1 MALDVRQKVLSA
13 LLTVAQDADPTTG
26 RVKGDDVNALA
37 AAVGAIDV
45 EGDPTSAAAA
55 KQIGDRI
62 QFDSKI
68 DDFDVP
74 VLQSAAKALQAAL
87 GGGSAMGPLD
97 RALTKAAV
105 PTVNVTPGKLGLDV
119 DLRNVGDASQTSFP
133 AVSRLTLKGKL
144 PETALLA
151 VHPDRIKVKDVQVGG
166 QSVPFKVE
174 QGRLSFKPGTQK
186 DVTVSYDLT
195 PQFITKDED
204 WQAATGLIV
213 DRRDPKNVQ
222 IASLLWPYNTDQL
235 FPSNPDPAVGL
246 TAKVN
251 VQSPTG
257 FVTNATHED
266 KLVPSYDVAIRSSNN
281 MKEIEGPTTASGTK
295 LNFWVYKD
303 HALRPDADFKASLE
317 NTAKHV
323 AEIER
328 ILKTKYPDKEIN
340 FQETTGGL
348 GGMEHQGMPFIY
360 DGAIADTSKIGNGLF
375 LDPSHET
382 DHAYFG
388 NGVRI
393 KDWPNF
399 SLSEGFVEYLTYR
412 GEKAAKGNAEFKN
425 ELELS
430 KDGLSRY
437 LIRSPANLV
446 TPKGGDIN
454 EYFTNSPYE
463 LGSWC
468 LRMIECKLG
477 TDTFDNLLAE
487 FYHAH
492 DRKAASLSDWA
503 GFLTKKTGQDFNAF
517 YQAWG
522 TIKGVPNYELAFTPS
537 GNSVDLAFRGLNVK
551 LPAGTTVPVKLEGA
565 NGESKTLSVTPD
577 NGDFTDG
584 AHHAT
589 LDAGFPVTKVTMD
602 PDETVLANFTTGTPI
617 AQ

>member
-1 MALDVRQKVLSA
+1 M
-13 LLTVAQDADPTTG
+13 
-26 RVKGDDVNALA
+26 KGDDVTALA
-37 AAVGAIDV
+37 SAVGAVDAQN
-45 EGDPTSAAAA
+45 DPIAAAAA
-55 KQIGDRI
+55 KQIADLI

-68 DDFDVP
+68 DDFEAP
-74 VLQSAAKALQAAL
+74 VIRNAAKTLQAMIES
-87 GGGSAMGPLD
+87 GGDLATID
-97 RALTKAAV
+97 RAVTKAAV

-119 DLRNVGDASQTSFP
+119 DLRNVGDASQTAFP
-133 AVSRLTLKGKL
+133 SVSRLTLKGKI

-151 VHPDRIKVKDVQVGG
+151 VNPDRIKIKDVQVSGK
-166 QSVPFKVE
+166 SVPFSVT
-174 QGRLSFKPGTQK
+174 QGRLSFQPGAQK
-186 DVTVSYDLT
+186 DVTIAYDLT
-195 PQFITKDED
+195 PQFITTDDD

-213 DRRDPKNVQ
+213 DRRDPKNIQ

-235 FPSNPDPAVGL
+235 FPSNPDPAAGL

-251 VQSPTG
+251 VQAPTG
-257 FVTNATHED
+257 FVTNATHAD

-281 MKEIEGPTTASGTK
+281 MKEIEGPTTPSGTK

-303 HALRPDADFKASLE
+303 HGLRPDADFKASLDS
-317 NTAKHV
+317 TAKHIT
-323 AEIER
+323 EIER
-328 ILKTKYPDKEIN
+328 ILKAKYPDKVIN

-348 GGMEHQGMPFIY
+348 GGMEHQGMPAIY
-360 DGAIADTSKIGNGLF
+360 DGAITDTSKLGNAL
-375 LDPSHET
+375 LDDPAHEA

-399 SLSEGFVEYLTYR
+399 TLSEGFVEYLTYR
-412 GEKAAKGNAEFKN
+412 GQKAAQGDAYFKN
-425 ELELS
+425 DLELS
-430 KDGLSRY
+430 KDRLSRS
-437 LIRSPANLV
+437 LARSPATLV

-454 EYFTNSPYE
+454 EYFTSIPYE

-503 GFLTKKTGQDFNAF
+503 GFLTKKTGTDFNAF

-522 TIKGVPNYELAFTPS
+522 TLNGVPNYELAFASS

-565 NGESKTLSVTPD
+565 NGESKTLAVTPD

-584 AHHAT
+584 AHHAI